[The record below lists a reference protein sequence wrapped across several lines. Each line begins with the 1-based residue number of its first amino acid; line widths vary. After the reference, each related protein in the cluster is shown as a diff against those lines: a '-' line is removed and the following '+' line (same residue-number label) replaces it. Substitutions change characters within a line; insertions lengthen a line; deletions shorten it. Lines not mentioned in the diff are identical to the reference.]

1 MKKTIGKT
9 ALTLVAAI
17 VMILLVAV
25 LMAVPAFASES
36 DMTTQNNEQFEIV
49 DPKYEGDANNYV
61 TLPDAPA
68 KDGYTFK
75 GWSIDSSTE
84 LHHAG
89 ESIVNNDGHKL
100 QLEPVYEAKSATPET
115 TSVPV
120 TTPKYTSD
128 AQQGTSDTTVQNA
141 AHEVD
146 GIDFDS
152 RLCAAIIGMGLFLLA
167 LILLLVA
174 RVQAWNDNDGIAT
187 VLAVLALIAAV
198 AGVAFCVYG
207 CAGLF
212 AFGVATGGEKY
223 LLGFA
228 ITFILLQFAFHSK

>member
-1 MKKTIGKT
+1 MVVKMQKPLAIIA
-9 ALTLVAAI
+9 AL
-17 VMILLVAV
+17 VMTVLLVV
-25 LMAVPAFASES
+25 STAVPAFAAES
-36 DMTTQNNEQFEIV
+36 DVTTQNNEQFEIV
-49 DPKYEGDANNYV
+49 DPKYEGDTNNYV

-75 GWSIDSSTE
+75 GWSIDGSTE
-84 LHHAG
+84 LRNAG
-89 ESIVNNDGHKL
+89 ESIVNGDGHKL
-100 QLEPVYEAKSATPET
+100 LLQPVYEAKAATPEA
-115 TSVPV
+115 TSAPV
-120 TTPKYTSD
+120 ATPKYTSD
-128 AQQGTSDTTVQNA
+128 AQQGASDATAQNA

-167 LILLLVA
+167 MILLLVA
-174 RVQAWNDNDGIAT
+174 RAQAWNDNDGIAT

-212 AFGVATGGEKY
+212 AYGVATGGEKY
-223 LLGFA
+223 LLGFV
-228 ITFILLQFAFHSK
+228 ITFILLQFVFHGK

>member
-1 MKKTIGKT
+1 MVAKIKKPLAIIAAV
-9 ALTLVAAI
+9 ALTL
-17 VMILLVAV
+17 LLEVS
-25 LMAVPAFASES
+25 MAVPAFAAES
-36 DMTTQNNEQFEIV
+36 DMTVQSNEQFEIV

-89 ESIVNNDGHKL
+89 ESIVNNDGHTL
-100 QLEPVYEAKSATPET
+100 QLQPVYEAKSAAPEA
-115 TSVPV
+115 TSAPV
-120 TTPKYTSD
+120 TTEKDTSST
-128 AQQGTSDTTVQNA
+128 QQYSSDVAVQNA

-167 LILLLVA
+167 LVLLLAA
-174 RVQAWNDNDGIAT
+174 RVQAWNDNNGIAT

-223 LLGFA
+223 LIGFV
-228 ITFILLQFAFHSK
+228 ITFILLQFVFHSK

>member
-1 MKKTIGKT
+1 MMTMKIQKPLAII
-9 ALTLVAAI
+9 AA
-17 VMILLVAV
+17 VVVTVLLVV
-25 LMAVPAFASES
+25 STAVPAFAAES
-36 DMTTQNNEQFEIV
+36 DMTVQSNEQFEIV
-49 DPKYEGDANNYV
+49 NPKYEGNANNYV

-75 GWSIDSSTE
+75 GWFIDSSTE

-89 ESIVNNDGHKL
+89 ESIINNDGHKL
-100 QLEPVYEAKSATPET
+100 QLQPVYEAKSATPEA
-115 TSVPV
+115 TSAPV
-120 TTPKYTSD
+120 TTEKDTSST
-128 AQQGTSDTTVQNA
+128 QQNSSDVAVQNT

-152 RLCAAIIGMGLFLLA
+152 RLCAAIIGMGVFLLA

-174 RVQAWNDNDGIAT
+174 RWQAWNDNDGIAT

-223 LLGFA
+223 LLGFV
-228 ITFILLQFAFHSK
+228 ITFILLQFVFNGK

>member
-1 MKKTIGKT
+1 MKKTICKT

-25 LMAVPAFASES
+25 LMAVPAFAAEADTAQS
-36 DMTTQNNEQFEIV
+36 NEQFEV
-49 DPKYEGDANNYV
+49 VEPKYEGDTNNYV

-75 GWSIDSSTE
+75 GWSIDGGTE
-84 LHHAG
+84 LHNAG
-89 ESIVNNDGHKL
+89 ESIIDNDGHKMQL
-100 QLEPVYEAKSATPET
+100 QPVYEAKSATPET

-128 AQQGTSDTTVQNA
+128 AQQGTSDTTAQNA

-223 LLGFA
+223 LLGFV
-228 ITFILLQFAFHSK
+228 ITFILLQFVFLGK

>member
-1 MKKTIGKT
+1 MVAKIKKPLAIIAAV
-9 ALTLVAAI
+9 ALTL
-17 VMILLVAV
+17 LLEVS
-25 LMAVPAFASES
+25 MAVPAFAAES
-36 DMTTQNNEQFEIV
+36 DMTVQSNEQFEIV

-100 QLEPVYEAKSATPET
+100 QLQPVYEAKSAAPEA
-115 TSVPV
+115 TSAPV
-120 TTPKYTSD
+120 TTEKDTSST
-128 AQQGTSDTTVQNA
+128 QQYSSDVAVQNA

-167 LILLLVA
+167 LVLLLAA
-174 RVQAWNDNDGIAT
+174 RVQAWNDNNGIAT

-223 LLGFA
+223 LIGFV
-228 ITFILLQFAFHSK
+228 ITFILLQFVFHNK

>member
-1 MKKTIGKT
+1 MTVKIQKLLTVI
-9 ALTLVAAI
+9 AVVVLTL
-17 VMILLVAV
+17 LLVV
-25 LMAVPAFASES
+25 STAVPAFAAETATAQS
-36 DMTTQNNEQFEIV
+36 NAQFEIV
-49 DPKYEGDANNYV
+49 DPKYEGDANKYV

-100 QLEPVYEAKSATPET
+100 QLQPVYEAKSATPQA
-115 TSVPV
+115 TSAPV
-120 TTPKYTSD
+120 TTEKDTSST
-128 AQQGTSDTTVQNA
+128 QQNSSDVAVQNA

-146 GIDFDS
+146 EIDFDS

-167 LILLLVA
+167 LVLLLAA
-174 RVQAWNDNDGIAT
+174 RVQVWNDNNGIAT

-223 LLGFA
+223 LIGFV
-228 ITFILLQFAFHSK
+228 ITFILLQFVFHSK

>member
-1 MKKTIGKT
+1 MVAKIKKPLAII
-9 ALTLVAAI
+9 AA
-17 VMILLVAV
+17 VVVTVLLVV
-25 LMAVPAFASES
+25 STAVPAFAAES
-36 DMTTQNNEQFEIV
+36 DMTVQSNEQFEIV

-100 QLEPVYEAKSATPET
+100 QLQPVYEAKSAAPEA
-115 TSVPV
+115 TSAPV
-120 TTPKYTSD
+120 TTEKDTSST
-128 AQQGTSDTTVQNA
+128 QQNSSDVAVQNA

-146 GIDFDS
+146 GIDFGS

-167 LILLLVA
+167 LVLLLAA
-174 RVQAWNDNDGIAT
+174 RVQAWNDNNGIAT

-223 LLGFA
+223 LIGFV
-228 ITFILLQFAFHSK
+228 ITFILLQFVFHSK

>member
-1 MKKTIGKT
+1 MVAKIKKPLAIIAAV
-9 ALTLVAAI
+9 ALTL
-17 VMILLVAV
+17 LLEVS
-25 LMAVPAFASES
+25 MAVPAFAAES
-36 DMTTQNNEQFEIV
+36 DMTVQSNEQFEIV

-100 QLEPVYEAKSATPET
+100 QLQPVYEAKSAAPEA
-115 TSVPV
+115 TSAPV
-120 TTPKYTSD
+120 TTEKDTSST
-128 AQQGTSDTTVQNA
+128 QQYSSDVAVQNA

-167 LILLLVA
+167 LVLLLAA
-174 RVQAWNDNDGIAT
+174 RVQAWNDNNGIAT
-187 VLAVLALIAAV
+187 VLAVLALIEAV

-223 LLGFA
+223 LIGFV
-228 ITFILLQFAFHSK
+228 ITFILLQFVFHNK

>member
-1 MKKTIGKT
+1 MVAKIKKPLAIIAAV
-9 ALTLVAAI
+9 ALTL
-17 VMILLVAV
+17 LLEVS
-25 LMAVPAFASES
+25 MAVPAFAAES
-36 DMTTQNNEQFEIV
+36 DMTVQSNEQFEIV

-68 KDGYTFK
+68 KDGYTFT

-100 QLEPVYEAKSATPET
+100 QLQPVYEAKSAAPEA
-115 TSVPV
+115 TSAPV
-120 TTPKYTSD
+120 TTEKDTSST
-128 AQQGTSDTTVQNA
+128 QQYSSDVAVQNA

-167 LILLLVA
+167 LVLLLAA
-174 RVQAWNDNDGIAT
+174 RVQAWNDNNGIAT

-223 LLGFA
+223 LIGFV
-228 ITFILLQFAFHSK
+228 ITFILLQFVFHSK

>member
-1 MKKTIGKT
+1 MVAKIKKPLAIIAAV
-9 ALTLVAAI
+9 ALTL
-17 VMILLVAV
+17 LLEVS
-25 LMAVPAFASES
+25 MAVPAFAAES
-36 DMTTQNNEQFEIV
+36 DMTVQSNEQFEIV

-68 KDGYTFK
+68 KDGYAFK

-100 QLEPVYEAKSATPET
+100 QLQPVYEAKSAAPEA
-115 TSVPV
+115 TSAPV
-120 TTPKYTSD
+120 TTEKDTSST
-128 AQQGTSDTTVQNA
+128 QQNSSDVAVQNA

-167 LILLLVA
+167 LVLLLAA
-174 RVQAWNDNDGIAT
+174 RVQAWNDNNGIAT

-223 LLGFA
+223 LIGFV
-228 ITFILLQFAFHSK
+228 ITFILLQFVFHSK

>member
-1 MKKTIGKT
+1 MVAKIKKPLAIIAAV
-9 ALTLVAAI
+9 ALTL
-17 VMILLVAV
+17 LLEVS
-25 LMAVPAFASES
+25 MAVPAFAAES
-36 DMTTQNNEQFEIV
+36 DMTVQSNEQFEIV

-75 GWSIDSSTE
+75 GLSIDSSTE

-100 QLEPVYEAKSATPET
+100 QLQPVYEAKSAAPEA
-115 TSVPV
+115 TSAPV
-120 TTPKYTSD
+120 TTEKDTSST
-128 AQQGTSDTTVQNA
+128 QQNSSDVEVQNA

-167 LILLLVA
+167 LVLLLAA
-174 RVQAWNDNDGIAT
+174 RVQAWNDNNGIAT

-223 LLGFA
+223 LIGFV
-228 ITFILLQFAFHSK
+228 ITFILLQFVFHSK

>member
-1 MKKTIGKT
+1 MMTTKIRKPLAVIV
-9 ALTLVAAI
+9 AVVLTL
-17 VMILLVAV
+17 LLAV
-25 LMAVPAFASES
+25 STAVPAFAAET
-36 DMTTQNNEQFEIV
+36 DMTAQSDEKFEV
-49 DPKYEGDANNYV
+49 VEPKYEGDANNYV
-61 TLPDAPA
+61 TLPDAPV

-75 GWSIDSSTE
+75 GWSIDGGTE
-84 LHHAG
+84 LHNAG
-89 ESIVNNDGHKL
+89 ESIVNNDGHKMQL
-100 QLEPVYEAKSATPET
+100 QPVYEAKSATPET

-128 AQQGTSDTTVQNA
+128 AQQGTSDTTAQNA

-223 LLGFA
+223 LLGFV
-228 ITFILLQFAFHSK
+228 ITFILLQFVFHGK

>member
-1 MKKTIGKT
+1 MVAKIKKPLAIIAAV
-9 ALTLVAAI
+9 ALTL
-17 VMILLVAV
+17 LLEVS
-25 LMAVPAFASES
+25 MAVPAFAAES
-36 DMTTQNNEQFEIV
+36 DMTVQSNEQFEVV

-68 KDGYTFK
+68 KDGYAFK
-75 GWSIDSSTE
+75 DWSIDSSTE

-100 QLEPVYEAKSATPET
+100 QLQPVYEAKSAAPEA
-115 TSVPV
+115 TSAPV
-120 TTPKYTSD
+120 TTEKDTSST
-128 AQQGTSDTTVQNA
+128 QQNSSDVAVQNA

-167 LILLLVA
+167 LVLLLAA
-174 RVQAWNDNDGIAT
+174 RVQAWNDNNGIAT

-223 LLGFA
+223 LIGFV
-228 ITFILLQFAFHSK
+228 ITFILLQFVFHSK

>member
-1 MKKTIGKT
+1 MVAKIKKPLAIIAAV
-9 ALTLVAAI
+9 ALTL
-17 VMILLVAV
+17 LLEVS
-25 LMAVPAFASES
+25 MAVPAFAAES
-36 DMTTQNNEQFEIV
+36 DMTVQSNEQFEIV

-100 QLEPVYEAKSATPET
+100 QLQPVYEAKSAAPEA
-115 TSVPV
+115 TSAPV
-120 TTPKYTSD
+120 TTEKDTSST
-128 AQQGTSDTTVQNA
+128 QQYSSDVAVQNA
-141 AHEVD
+141 AHVVD

-167 LILLLVA
+167 LVLLLAA
-174 RVQAWNDNDGIAT
+174 RVQAWNDNNGIAT

-223 LLGFA
+223 LIGFV
-228 ITFILLQFAFHSK
+228 ITFILLQFVFHSK

>member
-1 MKKTIGKT
+1 MVAKIKKPLAII
-9 ALTLVAAI
+9 AAVAFTL
-17 VMILLVAV
+17 LLEVS
-25 LMAVPAFASES
+25 MAVPAFAAES
-36 DMTTQNNEQFEIV
+36 DMTVQSNEQFEIV

-100 QLEPVYEAKSATPET
+100 QLQPVYEAKSAAPEA
-115 TSVPV
+115 TSAPV
-120 TTPKYTSD
+120 TTEKDTSST
-128 AQQGTSDTTVQNA
+128 QQYSSDVAVQNA

-167 LILLLVA
+167 LVLLLAA
-174 RVQAWNDNDGIAT
+174 RVQAWNDNNGIAT

-223 LLGFA
+223 LIGFV
-228 ITFILLQFAFHSK
+228 ITFILLQFVFHNK

>member
-100 QLEPVYEAKSATPET
+100 QLSQCMRQN
-115 TSVPV
+115 
-120 TTPKYTSD
+120 
-128 AQQGTSDTTVQNA
+128 QQPRKPHQLRSQ
-141 AHEVD
+141 
-146 GIDFDS
+146 
-152 RLCAAIIGMGLFLLA
+152 RKK
-167 LILLLVA
+167 ILLVRSKTLPM
-174 RVQAWNDNDGIAT
+174 W
-187 VLAVLALIAAV
+187 
-198 AGVAFCVYG
+198 
-207 CAGLF
+207 
-212 AFGVATGGEKY
+212 
-223 LLGFA
+223 
-228 ITFILLQFAFHSK
+228 QFRTQHTK

>member
-75 GWSIDSSTE
+75 G
-84 LHHAG
+84 
-89 ESIVNNDGHKL
+89 
-100 QLEPVYEAKSATPET
+100 
-115 TSVPV
+115 
-120 TTPKYTSD
+120 
-128 AQQGTSDTTVQNA
+128 
-141 AHEVD
+141 
-146 GIDFDS
+146 
-152 RLCAAIIGMGLFLLA
+152 
-167 LILLLVA
+167 
-174 RVQAWNDNDGIAT
+174 
-187 VLAVLALIAAV
+187 
-198 AGVAFCVYG
+198 
-207 CAGLF
+207 
-212 AFGVATGGEKY
+212 
-223 LLGFA
+223 
-228 ITFILLQFAFHSK
+228 